1 MDQATGSAGAEAKAS
16 GHNSMGCSAK
26 KQAPLPTNRL
36 VPVEFGLVKGLEYGD
51 KSAPALLV
59 VQVSCSRH
67 YEVVHFARVGKY

>member
-1 MDQATGSAGAEAKAS
+1 MEHSTAGAETKVS
-16 GHNSMGCSAK
+16 EHNSMSDAAK

-67 YEVVHFARVGKY
+67 CELASC